1 MKNKNKEI
9 LIVVP
14 VRGNSKRL
22 KRKNIL
28 PIKNKPMFIY
38 VIEEIRRL
46 KYKSRIVVS
55 TENKEIKDLCKKN
68 SIEFIS
74 RPSSLSLDHIEKQ
87 DVIVHSTRYLSKK
100 EKYYPNIV
108 ISLQVNTPQ
117 IKAKDL
123 DNAIKFFKKIFP
135 QKKIKEVFAVNEK
148 NLQNGAFR
156 IMTYKTVFQK
166 TLSTKVGIFK
176 TNYIDVHY
184 KKDYL
189 KVKKILERSQK

>member
-1 MKNKNKEI
+1 M
-9 LIVVP
+9 VP

-123 DNAIKFFKKIFP
+123 DNAIRIFSPKK
-135 QKKIKEVFAVNEK
+135 
-148 NLQNGAFR
+148 
-156 IMTYKTVFQK
+156 
-166 TLSTKVGIFK
+166 
-176 TNYIDVHY
+176 
-184 KKDYL
+184 
-189 KVKKILERSQK
+189 KVKKYLQ